1 MRKQG
6 YREKPDLNREMAD
19 EMYSLPDGEHGGG
32 MAPDRIRLD
41 FSVNTNPCGMPEG
54 VRKILAD
61 AAGLGGYYPDITC
74 RRLREKILDHERSH
88 YQGTQSL
95 RLSQIVAGNGASELI
110 MALAHAYSTVDP
122 KAAYQRAAYQKSA
135 YPKTAVMLQTPLF
148 SGYERAFSASGAK
161 LLFLEHDSDF
171 AIAADTPERIVR
183 ERPDIVVLCQPGNP
197 AGSMIGE
204 HLLEKIVEAC
214 RMTGSLL
221 IVDECFI
228 AFTENA
234 EARSVSRFLE
244 SGCDLVILRAFT
256 KLYAMPGLRLGY
268 AVCADEKTAQRLK
281 KHLPEWNV
289 SGIAQAAG
297 CAALEDED
305 YVSVTTRKIRQERV
319 RLSGRLEEMGFRTVR
334 GEADFILLRSDM
346 ELYEELLRRGI
357 LIRRCSNYRGMPRTG
372 YYRIA
377 VRLPEEDDI
386 LLSVLE
392 EIAERAEIKT
402 EE

>member
-1 MRKQG
+1 MREQG
-6 YREKPDLNREMAD
+6 YIEKPDLNREMAD
-19 EMYSLPDGEHGGG
+19 ETYSLPDGEHGGS

-110 MALAHAYSTVDP
+110 MALAHAYSMTDL
-122 KAAYQRAAYQKSA
+122 KTAYQKNICQKPA
-135 YPKTAVMLQTPLF
+135 YQKPAVMLQTPLF
-148 SGYERAFSASGAK
+148 SGYERAFSASGAR
-161 LLFLEHDSDF
+161 LLFMEHDSEF
-171 AIAADTPERIVR
+171 SVALDTPERIIR
-183 ERPDIVVLCQPGNP
+183 ERPDLAVLCQPGNP

-204 HLLEKIVEAC
+204 DLLEKIVEAC
-214 RMTGSLL
+214 KMTGCLL
-221 IVDECFI
+221 IVDECFV

-244 SGCDLVILRAFT
+244 SGCSLVILRAFT

-268 AVCADEKTAQRLK
+268 AVCADEKTAQRLRE
-281 KHLPEWNV
+281 HLPEWNV
-289 SGIAQAAG
+289 SNVAQAAG

-305 YVSVTTRKIRQERV
+305 YVSQTTRKIRQERA
-319 RLSGRLEEMGFRTVR
+319 RLSGRLEEMGFGSVR
-334 GEADFILLRSDM
+334 GEADFILLRSDT

-377 VRLPEEDDI
+377 VRLPEENDI
-386 LLSVLE
+386 LLKELE
-392 EIAERAEIKT
+392 EIVKSTQT
-402 EE
+402 ETGE